1 MNLSIENA
9 IDHVRLLLR
18 KDKEPYLRLYSIM
31 GFYPHDLSLYRV
43 ALMHRST
50 TSTNR
55 QMRHINNE
63 RLEFL
68 GDAILGAVVADI
80 VYERYKDQQE
90 GFLTTLRSKI
100 VKRETLNDLAVKIGL
115 DKLVIHSDRIA
126 SSHNNYMNGN
136 AFEAFIGAIY
146 LDRGYDFCMSFIKE
160 RILQYYINI
169 DKMSQKEENYKSKI
183 IEWCQ
188 RYQCQ
193 FDFVITNEKME
204 AGNAPKFYAE
214 VVIEGLTCG
223 KGTGYSKKESH
234 QNASHQAFKKV
245 QSDVYFVNSIM
256 DRRNQRI
263 NGKIEPQQPKPQQP
277 KPQPI
282 EKKEI
287 RQEVRQQ
294 QPAEKKEVRQEVRQQ
309 QPAEKKEVRQE
320 VRQQQPAEKKEV
332 RQEVRQQQ
340 PAEKKEVR
348 QEVKQQQP
356 AEKKPIENKP
366 TEKQAVERKTAEKK
380 PAEKKTTEK
389 KPAEKKPTEKV
400 PAEKRTK
407 EKKPVEKKEVT
418 NQQSA
423 EPQPAEQEVAK
434 RPATRRR
441 RTTKP
446 KEEE

>member
-245 QSDVYFVNSIM
+245 QSDVNFVNSIM

-263 NGKIEPQQPKPQQP
+263 NGKIEPQQPKPQ
-277 KPQPI
+277 PI
-282 EKKEI
+282 
-287 RQEVRQQ
+287 
-294 QPAEKKEVRQEVRQQ
+294 EKKEVRQEVKQQ
-309 QPAEKKEVRQE
+309 QPV
-320 VRQQQPAEKKEV
+320 EKKEV

-356 AEKKPIENKP
+356 VEKKPIENKP
-366 TEKQAVERKTAEKK
+366 TEKQTVERKTA
-380 PAEKKTTEK
+380 EK

-418 NQQSA
+418 SQQSA

>member
-245 QSDVYFVNSIM
+245 QSDVNFVNSIM

-287 RQEVRQQ
+287 RQEVKQQ
-294 QPAEKKEVRQEVRQQ
+294 QPVEKKEVRQEVKQQ
-309 QPAEKKEVRQE
+309 QPVEKKEVRQE
-320 VRQQQPAEKKEV
+320 VKQP
-332 RQEVRQQQ
+332 Q

-366 TEKQAVERKTAEKK
+366 TEKQTVERKTAEKK

>member
-214 VVIEGLTCG
+214 VMIEGLTCG

-245 QSDVYFVNSIM
+245 QSDVNFVNSIM

-294 QPAEKKEVRQEVRQQ
+294 QPVEKKEVRQEM
-309 QPAEKKEVRQE
+309 
-320 VRQQQPAEKKEV
+320 
-332 RQEVRQQQ
+332 RQQQ

-418 NQQSA
+418 SQQSA

>member
-18 KDKEPYLRLYSIM
+18 KDKEPYLRLYNIM

-80 VYERYKDQQE
+80 VYERYKNQQE

-115 DKLVIHSDRIA
+115 DKLLIHSDRLV

-136 AFEAFIGAIY
+136 AFEAFMGAMY
-146 LDRGYDFCMSFIKE
+146 LDRGYDYCMYFIRE
-160 RILQYYINI
+160 RILGHYINI

-188 RYQCQ
+188 HYQCQ

-214 VVIEGLTCG
+214 VIVENVSCG
-223 KGTGYSKKESH
+223 KGSGYSKKESH
-234 QNASHQAFKKV
+234 QNAAQQAFKKV
-245 QSDVYFVNSIM
+245 QSDVNFVNSIM
-256 DRRNQRI
+256 ERRNQRI
-263 NGKIEPQQPKPQQP
+263 NGKTEPQQ
-277 KPQPI
+277 
-282 EKKEI
+282 
-287 RQEVRQQ
+287 QQ
-294 QPAEKKEVRQEVRQQ
+294 QPQPVEKKEVKQE
-309 QPAEKKEVRQE
+309 
-320 VRQQQPAEKKEV
+320 
-332 RQEVRQQQ
+332 
-340 PAEKKEVR
+340 R
-348 QEVKQQQP
+348 QEVKQQP
-356 AEKKPIENKP
+356 
-366 TEKQAVERKTAEKK
+366 AEKK
-380 PAEKKTTEK
+380 PAEKKPVEKKATEKKTAEKKATEK
-389 KPAEKKPTEKV
+389 KPAEKKT
-400 PAEKRTK
+400 AEK
-407 EKKPVEKKEVT
+407 KKVVKSQPA
-418 NQQSA
+418 S
-423 EPQPAEQEVAK
+423 EPQPAEKEEAK
-434 RPATRRR
+434 KPATRRR
-441 RTTKP
+441 RTSKP
-446 KEEE
+446 KEGDVSAQTPEKKDAKA

>member
-245 QSDVYFVNSIM
+245 QSDVNFVNSIM

-277 KPQPI
+277 KPQQPKPQPI

-287 RQEVRQQ
+287 RQEVKQQQPVEKKESRQEVKQQ
-294 QPAEKKEVRQEVRQQ
+294 QPAEKKEVRQEVKQQ
-309 QPAEKKEVRQE
+309 QPV
-320 VRQQQPAEKKEV
+320 
-332 RQEVRQQQ
+332 
-340 PAEKKEVR
+340 EKKEVR

-366 TEKQAVERKTAEKK
+366 TEKQAVEKKPAEKK
-380 PAEKKTTEK
+380 PIEKKTTEK

-418 NQQSA
+418 SQQSA
-423 EPQPAEQEVAK
+423 EPQPAEQETAK

>member
-245 QSDVYFVNSIM
+245 QSDVNFVNSIM

-282 EKKEI
+282 EKKE
-287 RQEVRQQ
+287 
-294 QPAEKKEVRQEVRQQ
+294 VRQEVRQQ
-309 QPAEKKEVRQE
+309 QPVEKKEVRQE
-320 VRQQQPAEKKEV
+320 VKQP
-332 RQEVRQQQ
+332 Q

-366 TEKQAVERKTAEKK
+366 TEKQTVERKTAEKK

>member
-245 QSDVYFVNSIM
+245 QSDVNFVNSIM

-282 EKKEI
+282 EKKEV

-294 QPAEKKEVRQEVRQQ
+294 QPVEKKEVRQEVRQQ
-309 QPAEKKEVRQE
+309 QPVEKKEVRQE
-320 VRQQQPAEKKEV
+320 VKQP
-332 RQEVRQQQ
+332 Q

-366 TEKQAVERKTAEKK
+366 TEKQTVERKTAEKK

>member
-320 VRQQQPAEKKEV
+320 V
-332 RQEVRQQQ
+332 
-340 PAEKKEVR
+340 
-348 QEVKQQQP
+348 KQQQP

>member
-1 MNLSIENA
+1 
-9 IDHVRLLLR
+9 
-18 KDKEPYLRLYSIM
+18 
-31 GFYPHDLSLYRV
+31 
-43 ALMHRST
+43 MHRST

-245 QSDVYFVNSIM
+245 QSDVNFVNSIM

-263 NGKIEPQQPKPQQP
+263 NGKIEPQQPKTQQPKPQQPKPQQP

-287 RQEVRQQ
+287 RQEVK
-294 QPAEKKEVRQEVRQQ
+294 QPQSAEKKEVRQEVRQQ
-309 QPAEKKEVRQE
+309 QPVEKKEIRQEVRQQQPVEKKEVRQE
-320 VRQQQPAEKKEV
+320 VRQQQPVEKKEV
-332 RQEVRQQQ
+332 RQEVKQPQ

-366 TEKQAVERKTAEKK
+366 TEKQTVERKTAEKK

>member
-18 KDKEPYLRLYSIM
+18 KDKEPYLRLYNIM

-80 VYERYKDQQE
+80 VYERYKNQQE

-115 DKLVIHSDRIA
+115 DKLLIHSDRLV

-136 AFEAFIGAIY
+136 AFEAFMGAMY
-146 LDRGYDFCMSFIKE
+146 LDRGYDYCMYFIRE
-160 RILQYYINI
+160 RILGRYINI

-188 RYQCQ
+188 HYQCQ

-214 VVIEGLTCG
+214 VIVENVSCG
-223 KGTGYSKKESH
+223 KGSGYSKKESH
-234 QNASHQAFKKV
+234 QNAAQQAFKKV
-245 QSDVYFVNSIM
+245 QSDVNFVNSIM
-256 DRRNQRI
+256 ERRNQRI
-263 NGKIEPQQPKPQQP
+263 NGKTEPQQQ
-277 KPQPI
+277 
-282 EKKEI
+282 
-287 RQEVRQQ
+287 QQ
-294 QPAEKKEVRQEVRQQ
+294 QPQPVEKKEV
-309 QPAEKKEVRQE
+309 K
-320 VRQQQPAEKKEV
+320 
-332 RQEVRQQQ
+332 
-340 PAEKKEVR
+340 
-348 QEVKQQQP
+348 QEVKQQKQEVKQQP
-356 AEKKPIENKP
+356 AEKKPAEKKP
-366 TEKQAVERKTAEKK
+366 VEKKATEKKTAEKKATEKK

-389 KPAEKKPTEKV
+389 KKVVKSQPA
-400 PAEKRTK
+400 
-407 EKKPVEKKEVT
+407 
-418 NQQSA
+418 S
-423 EPQPAEQEVAK
+423 EPQPAEKEEAK
-434 RPATRRR
+434 KPATRRR
-441 RTTKP
+441 RTSKP
-446 KEEE
+446 KEGDVSAQTLEKKDAKA

>member
-214 VVIEGLTCG
+214 VMIEGLTCG

-245 QSDVYFVNSIM
+245 QSDVNFVNSIM

-287 RQEVRQQ
+287 
-294 QPAEKKEVRQEVRQQ
+294 
-309 QPAEKKEVRQE
+309 
-320 VRQQQPAEKKEV
+320 

-418 NQQSA
+418 SQQSA

>member
-245 QSDVYFVNSIM
+245 QSDVNFVNSIM

-287 RQEVRQQ
+287 RQEVKQQ
-294 QPAEKKEVRQEVRQQ
+294 LPVEKKEVRQEVKQQ
-309 QPAEKKEVRQE
+309 L
-320 VRQQQPAEKKEV
+320 
-332 RQEVRQQQ
+332 

-356 AEKKPIENKP
+356 VEKKPIENKP
-366 TEKQAVERKTAEKK
+366 TEKQTVERKTAEKK